1 MITRGDNMSKIIKTT
16 RELSKTLGVSTQTIY
31 RWINEKNMPY
41 IKLANGRRGYR
52 LEDIEKWLIGEDK

>member
-1 MITRGDNMSKIIKTT
+1 MSKIIKNT

-41 IKLANGRRGYR
+41 IKLANGR
-52 LEDIEKWLIGEDK
+52 